1 MGIRARMRTRASQ
14 ERHISM
20 SPATRIAIAAG
31 GVSAAVAC
39 CTVILWSFS
48 AEAGTSFAL
57 IALPLISM
65 PIVVAATAWTTAHR
79 AIAASLEPAI
89 ESLQRIAQNDFTLPA
104 APFAD
109 SETAGLG
116 AAIERC
122 RSGLEGRQ
130 RAGKVHAAVAR
141 LMGAA
146 IGSLADGDLSRRVTL
161 DLPEP
166 YRAFRDDFNATMD
179 RLEAAFAT
187 LTTSSTRL
195 AAHQQEIDAA
205 AVQLRRRAEK
215 LAERIDVELL
225 AIETCDDREEM
236 LQRVRHILGGIAVA
250 AKRNM
255 EAAERFSTLG
265 RLVEREAAALA
276 TLECANLASPNL
288 TDQQGET
295 ELRIPPATVPARI
308 HSAA

>member
-1 MGIRARMRTRASQ
+1 
-14 ERHISM
+14 M

-48 AEAGTSFAL
+48 AGAGTSFAV
-57 IALPLISM
+57 IALPLIAM
-65 PIVVAATAWTTAHR
+65 PIVVAATAWTSAHR
-79 AIAASLEPAI
+79 AIASSLEPAI
-89 ESLQRIAQNDFTLPA
+89 EGLERIAQNDFTLPA

-141 LMGAA
+141 LMGGA

-166 YRAFRDDFNATMD
+166 YRAFRDDFNTTME
-179 RLEAAFAT
+179 RLEVAFAT
-187 LTTSSTRL
+187 LTTSSKHL

-205 AVQLRRRAEK
+205 AGRLGQRAQK
-215 LAERIDVELL
+215 LAERIDIELL
-225 AIETCDDREEM
+225 AIENCDDREEM
-236 LQRVRHILGGIAVA
+236 LQRVRHLMGGIAVA
-250 AKRNM
+250 ARRNM
-255 EAAERFSTLG
+255 EAAERFSEIG
-265 RLVEREAAALA
+265 RLVQEEATALA
-276 TLECANLASPNL
+276 QLGSGNPTSDEAGNEPGDTTARL
-288 TDQQGET
+288 
-295 ELRIPPATVPARI
+295 PAATAPVRI

>member
-1 MGIRARMRTRASQ
+1 MRTRSHQ
-14 ERHISM
+14 RRDISL

-39 CTVILWSFS
+39 CVVILWSFS
-48 AEAGTSFAL
+48 AEAGTSLAL
-57 IALPLISM
+57 IALPLIAM
-65 PIVVAATAWTTAHR
+65 PIVVAATAWTSAHR

-89 ESLQRIAQNDFTLPA
+89 EGLERIAQNDFTLPA

-146 IGSLADGDLSRRVTL
+146 IGGLAGGDLSRRVTL

-166 YRAFRDDFNATMD
+166 YRAFRDDFNTTME
-179 RLEAAFAT
+179 RLEIAFAT
-187 LTTSSTRL
+187 LTTSSTHL
-195 AAHQQEIDAA
+195 ASHRQEIDAA
-205 AVQLRRRAEK
+205 ASRLGQRAQK
-215 LAERIDVELL
+215 LAERIDIELL
-225 AIETCDDREEM
+225 AIESCDDREEM
-236 LQRVRHILGGIAVA
+236 LQRVRHFMGGIAVA
-250 AKRNM
+250 ARRNM
-255 EAAERFSTLG
+255 EAAERFSEIG
-265 RLVEREAAALA
+265 RLMQEEATALA
-276 TLECANLASPNL
+276 LLGSRSPTSDEPGNEPGDTTARL
-288 TDQQGET
+288 
-295 ELRIPPATVPARI
+295 PAATAPVRI